1 MCIRDRPGPT
11 GGVGA
16 RMDAAVA
23 EALASSS
30 LDGTSVRLRQA
41 ARALVARGVGLG
53 GAAAR
58 AAYLEVMGTPGI
70 FAERLELEGLAEVL
84 GAPLHLYYHLSGGDA
99 AAAAGAAAEVIHPP
113 LGEVAAPPVCLLHRV
128 AARHFD
134 LLLPAE

>member
-1 MCIRDRPGPT
+1 M
-11 GGVGA
+11 
-16 RMDAAVA
+16 
-23 EALASSS
+23 
-30 LDGTSVRLRQA
+30 
-41 ARALVARGVGLG
+41 
-53 GAAAR
+53 AAR

-99 AAAAGAAAEVIHPP
+99 AAAGAAAEVINPP
-113 LGEVAAPPVCLLHRV
+113 LGAVAAPPVCLLHRV